1 MREKENSERLEWL
14 QIHVR
19 SDTNDHPGD
28 HAGAGVGFGKI
39 RNFNSKTNCM
49 GSRKFLLYGAMKKAK
64 SGKELAGFLFND
76 FLLLTLPSRYVKQN
90 LQSYISS

>member
-1 MREKENSERLEWL
+1 MEWL

-28 HAGAGVGFGKI
+28 HAGAGFGKI
-39 RNFNSKTNCM
+39 RNFNSKTNYM

-76 FLLLTLPSRYVKQN
+76 FLLLTLPSRYVKRVLTSALKN
-90 LQSYISS
+90 

>member
-1 MREKENSERLEWL
+1 MEWL

-28 HAGAGVGFGKI
+28 HAGVGFGKI

-76 FLLLTLPSRYVKQN
+76 FLLLTLPSRYVKQ
-90 LQSYISS
+90 SYKSSKKLPQINVQISGP